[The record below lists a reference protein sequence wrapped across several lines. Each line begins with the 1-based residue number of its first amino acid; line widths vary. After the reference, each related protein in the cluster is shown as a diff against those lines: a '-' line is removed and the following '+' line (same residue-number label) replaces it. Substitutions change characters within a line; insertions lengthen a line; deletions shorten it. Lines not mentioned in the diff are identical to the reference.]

1 MKSKQIDIQ
10 FWILAF
16 TYASIFSISN
26 TAFSQKNYTKSGK
39 ISFSSSTPIENIEAV
54 NKGITAILDTQTGTL
69 QFSALIK
76 GFEFEKALMQEHF
89 NENYMESDKFPKA
102 NFTGMILEN
111 GKVNYTK
118 EGIYPVK
125 VKGNITIHGITNDL
139 ETSGKISISKGIPQ
153 VSAIFNINLVDYKI
167 NIPSLVADKI
177 AKQVKVN
184 VNATLDNVLK

>member
-1 MKSKQIDIQ
+1 MKSKQINIQ

-16 TYASIFSISN
+16 ACASIFSNS
-26 TAFSQKNYTKSGK
+26 AFSQKKYTKAGK

-111 GKVNYTK
+111 GNVNYSK
-118 EGIYPVK
+118 DGVYQIK
-125 VKGNITIHGITNDL
+125 VIGKITIHGITHDL
-139 ETSGKISISKGIPQ
+139 ETPGKISISKGIPQ
-153 VSAIFNINLVDYKI
+153 LSAIFNINLVDYKI
-167 NIPSLVADKI
+167 NIPALVADKI